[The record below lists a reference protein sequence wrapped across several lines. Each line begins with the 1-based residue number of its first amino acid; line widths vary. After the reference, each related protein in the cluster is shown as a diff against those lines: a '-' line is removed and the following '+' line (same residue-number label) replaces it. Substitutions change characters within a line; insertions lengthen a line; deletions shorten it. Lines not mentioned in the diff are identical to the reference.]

1 MMKFTGLIL
10 MCAASSLALLL
21 PAMGVVHFPMTNPT
35 SLSQPANALP
45 PPGLAVA
52 VPGASPSASP
62 GDGVAA
68 SRLTAESVPSLL
80 GPPWTKQKLGLNAWL
95 LLGPVLL
102 LGLGLWTF
110 GPNRGGLGRRT
121 GD

>member
-21 PAMGVVHFPMTNPT
+21 PAMGVVHFPMTNPS

-45 PPGLAVA
+45 PSGLAVA
-52 VPGASPSASP
+52 VPGSSPADSP
-62 GDGVAA
+62 GDGVEA
-68 SRLTAESVPSLL
+68 SRLTTESVPSLL